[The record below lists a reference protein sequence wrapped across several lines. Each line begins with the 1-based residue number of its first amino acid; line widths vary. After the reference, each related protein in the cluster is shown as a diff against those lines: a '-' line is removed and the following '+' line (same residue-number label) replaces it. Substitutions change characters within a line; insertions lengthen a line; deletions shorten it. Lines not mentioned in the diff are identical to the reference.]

1 VADTAI
7 DWLSI
12 LGNVLPYLAA
22 ALVAVVL
29 LAGLAILILDLLDAR
44 RLARQKSVFLEL
56 TPPANTDKTPEAT
69 KHLFAVLHGLEASR
83 TLADRLL
90 RRKTVFSL
98 ELASTKQAGIRYIL
112 RVPEP
117 DAGAFEQTVL
127 SYLPDAKLRR
137 VQDYLPVE
145 QRGRALEI
153 KQAGHFAYPLHTQLS
168 LWEHDPMAY
177 LTGTMT
183 KLEPDE
189 LIGFQIVASPV
200 NYSH

>member
-1 VADTAI
+1 MADTAI
-7 DWLSI
+7 DWLNVFTGLLPLIIGIVVVAGVVALAVI
-12 LGNVLPYLAA
+12 LL
-22 ALVAVVL
+22 
-29 LAGLAILILDLLDAR
+29 LDLLDMR